1 MRYEKAVSKLSEEL
15 RLSEEVVDEVFK
27 SFYAFIR
34 ETISSLPLKEEL
46 TEEEFNKLRTN
57 FNIPAIGKLHCTYD
71 RYRGKKEQLKYI
83 RKLKEKYEDKKD

>member
-15 RLSEEVVDEVFK
+15 QLSEEVVDEVFK

-71 RYRGKKEQLKYI
+71 RYRGMKEQRKYI
-83 RKLKEKYEDKKD
+83 RNLKEKYEDKKD

>member
-15 RLSEEVVDEVFK
+15 QLSEKVVDEVFK

-71 RYRGKKEQLKYI
+71 RYRGMKEQRKYI